1 MTEEEQTTVTTKE
14 RNTKKSQAEVLKLA
28 RLMVAGMTAHAEEL
42 AKRGIDS
49 AFITGLQGNVT
60 NLEKLDSEQETLKA
74 SLKTKTAEFNETYS
88 EAQKT
93 ISEAKKLIKLTI
105 PPEGWIE
112 FGITDKR

>member
-1 MTEEEQTTVTTKE
+1 MTEEEQKTTTKE
-14 RNTKKSQAEVLKLA
+14 RNAKTSQAEVLKLA
-28 RLMVAGMTAHAEEL
+28 KLMVAGMTAHAEEL

-60 NLEKLDSEQETLKA
+60 NVEKLDSEQETLKA
-74 SLKTKTAEFNETYS
+74 SLKTKTAEFNVTFTEV
-88 EAQKT
+88 QKT